1 MIEPFPIHH
10 SVADKLSPQFI
21 EFYNQHY
28 LYTTPVH
35 LQSFI
40 PVRLGVGD
48 TPNPGSSPSLPVG
61 AICDFTI
68 PRHESSG
75 PAVKI
80 RCFVPQGES
89 PASGW
94 PVTLYY
100 HGGGWVFG
108 DINSENNICSNLCAR
123 AQSVVITTEYRLA
136 PEVPFPAALDDSWE
150 TILWILSA
158 GARMLNLDLS
168 KVAIS
173 GASAGANLAAA
184 MTQKLV
190 ARPDVSSQI
199 DIRIQ
204 LLAAPVTDN
213 TATVAN
219 NPTYK
224 SYEHTASLSAEK
236 MLWYRA
242 HYLPDPALQS
252 RPDVSPLLWSGDF
265 ARLPPA
271 VILVGEVDIL
281 RHEGQEYAR
290 KLQDAG
296 VQTRLEVMEGMPH
309 PFLSMDAVLDEGRRA
324 ITILCESLAQAI
336 R

>member
-1 MIEPFPIHH
+1 MIEPFPIHP

-21 EFYNQHY
+21 DFYNQHY

-40 PVRLGVGD
+40 PARVAD

-61 AICDFTI
+61 AICDLTI
-68 PRHESSG
+68 PRRESSG

-80 RCFVPQGES
+80 RCFVPAGAS
-89 PASGW
+89 PAKGW
-94 PVTLYY
+94 PVTIYY

-108 DINSENNICSNLCAR
+108 DVNSENHICSNLCAR
-123 AQSVVITTEYRLA
+123 GPSVVITTEYRLA
-136 PEVPFPAALDDSWE
+136 PEVPFPAALEDCWE
-150 TILWILSA
+150 TIVWVLSA
-158 GARMLNLDLS
+158 GAKVLNLDLG
-168 KVAIS
+168 KVAIG

-190 ARPDVSSQI
+190 ARPDVSRQI
-199 DIRIQ
+199 NLRIQ
-204 LLAAPVTDN
+204 LLVAPVMDN

-219 NPTYK
+219 NPTYR
-224 SYEHTASLSAEK
+224 SYEHTAPLSAEK

-252 RPDVSPLLWSGDF
+252 RPDVSPLLWPGDF
-265 ARLPPA
+265 ALLPPA
-271 VILVGEVDIL
+271 VVLVGEVDIL

-290 KLQDAG
+290 KLQTAG

-309 PFLSMDAVLDEGRRA
+309 PFLSMDAVLDEGKRA
-324 ITILCESLAQAI
+324 VTILCESLAQAI